1 MKTGFDSKLYMKKQ
15 YEHILERIDMAG
27 GKLYLEFG
35 AKLFDDLHAS
45 RVLPGFDCNAKIKL
59 LQKLKDKAEIIF
71 AISADDIERNK
82 IRADYGIT
90 YGTEIMRLIDVM
102 GDMGIMVNSVV
113 ITKFKEQPQAVIYKT
128 KLENRGIKVYT
139 HTLTKG
145 YPTDV
150 DTIVSDEGYGKNAY
164 IETTRPLVVVNAPGP
179 NSGKLATCLCQLYHE
194 YKRGV
199 KAGYAKFE
207 TFPVWNLPLKHPVNI
222 AYEAATADIKDVNM
236 IDYFHLEAY
245 GVTTVNYN
253 RDIEVFPVVRSILS
267 KISDNN
273 LDYKSPTDMGVNM
286 AGYAITDDEVCR
298 EASSQEIIRRYYK
311 GLCDHKN
318 GLVDKET
325 VEKLELLMGELGLKP
340 TDRKVVGPA
349 LEKEEKCGEAACA
362 LELEDGT
369 VVTGKNTKL
378 MTAPASCILNA
389 VKTLANVPD
398 RFKLLAPN
406 VLEPSTKLK
415 QRTLGDKN
423 FRLNLEEVLIA
434 LSICAATNDIVRD
447 TVEKLEEL
455 KGAELHSSR
464 MLHPTDEN
472 ILRKLKINVTSEP
485 RFTSQNLYD
494 N

>member
-1 MKTGFDSKLYMKKQ
+1 
-15 YEHILERIDMAG
+15 
-27 GKLYLEFG
+27 
-35 AKLFDDLHAS
+35 
-45 RVLPGFDCNAKIKL
+45 
-59 LQKLKDKAEIIF
+59 
-71 AISADDIERNK
+71 
-82 IRADYGIT
+82 
-90 YGTEIMRLIDVM
+90 MRLIDVM
-102 GDMGIMVNSVV
+102 GDMGIMVNGVV

-253 RDIEVFPVVRSILS
+253 RDIEIFPVVNAMFELIAGKSP
-267 KISDNN
+267 
-273 LDYKSPTDMGVNM
+273 YKSPTDMGVNM

-406 VLEPSTKLK
+406 VLEPITKLK

-472 ILRKLKINVTSEP
+472 ILRKLRINVTSEP